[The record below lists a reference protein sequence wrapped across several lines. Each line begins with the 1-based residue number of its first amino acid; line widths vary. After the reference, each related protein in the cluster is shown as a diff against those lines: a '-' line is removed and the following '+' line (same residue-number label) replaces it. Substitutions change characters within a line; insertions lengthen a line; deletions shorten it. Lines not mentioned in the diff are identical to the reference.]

1 VTKVFI
7 SAGEASGDLHAAA
20 LTRAILQR
28 DPTAQVFG
36 MGGDALAAAGGEVV
50 FNYKD
55 YSVMGFVEVLQSLPR
70 LFGLKKAFR
79 RLMEERKPDVFV
91 TVDYPDFNMRVAKE
105 AKALGIPVFS
115 YIPPSA
121 WAWRRGRAKNV
132 ARLATK
138 VACIYPFAAQVYQEA
153 GANVEFVGN
162 PLVDIVQP
170 TLSPQEGE
178 AFIGKRPGHPVVLLL
193 PGSRVKEITGVLP
206 VMLQALPKI
215 REKRPEVDFALQKAP
230 SIERELLQSI
240 LTSSAVPVK
249 VVEGRGY
256 DVMAA
261 SDAALATSGTV
272 TLEAALCG
280 LPSVICYAAS
290 PLSMWIAKR
299 MVYVKYIGLPNIL
312 AGREI
317 LPELIQEKMTPD
329 HMAASIL
336 HFLEPEA
343 ASAVR
348 EEMRQAV
355 AKLGQPGAVDR
366 TAELILETA
375 KENP

>member
-1 VTKVFI
+1 MTKVLI

-28 DPTAQVFG
+28 DPTVQVFG

-121 WAWRRGRAKNV
+121 WAWRRGRAKDV

-138 VACIYPFAAQVYQEA
+138 VACIYPFAAKVYQEA

-215 REKRPEVDFALQKAP
+215 REKRPEVDFVLQKAP
-230 SIERELLQSI
+230 SIERELLRSI
-240 LTSSAVPVK
+240 LASSAVPVK

>member
-1 VTKVFI
+1 MTKVFI

-28 DPTAQVFG
+28 DPTVQVFG

-121 WAWRRGRAKNV
+121 WAWRRGRAKDV

-215 REKRPEVDFALQKAP
+215 REKRPEVDFVLQKAP

-240 LTSSAVPVK
+240 LASSAVPVK

-272 TLEAALCG
+272 TLEAVLCG

-366 TAELILETA
+366 TAELSLETA

>member
-1 VTKVFI
+1 MTKVFI

-20 LTRAILQR
+20 LTRAILQQE
-28 DPTAQVFG
+28 PTAQVFG

-79 RLMEERKPDVFV
+79 RLMEERRPDVFV

-121 WAWRRGRAKNV
+121 WAWRRGRARDV
-132 ARLATK
+132 ARLAAK
-138 VACIYPFAAQVYQEA
+138 VACIYPFAAKVYQEA
-153 GANVEFVGN
+153 GAPVEFVGN

-206 VMLQALPKI
+206 VMLQALPMI
-215 REKRPEVDFALQKAP
+215 REKRPEVDFVLQKAP

-240 LTSSAVPVK
+240 LAASAVPVK
-249 VVEGRGY
+249 VVEGRNY

-280 LPSVICYAAS
+280 LPSVICYTAS

-343 ASAVR
+343 AAAVR
-348 EEMRQAV
+348 GEMRQAV
-355 AKLGQPGAVDR
+355 AKLGQPGAVER
-366 TAELILETA
+366 TAKLILETA

>member
-1 VTKVFI
+1 MTKVFI

-28 DPTAQVFG
+28 DPTVQVFG

-121 WAWRRGRAKNV
+121 WAWRRGRAKAV

-153 GANVEFVGN
+153 GADVEFVGN

-215 REKRPEVDFALQKAP
+215 REKRPEVDFVLQKAP
-230 SIERELLQSI
+230 SIERELLRFI
-240 LTSSAVPVK
+240 LASSAVPVK

>member
-1 VTKVFI
+1 MTKVFI

-28 DPTAQVFG
+28 DPAVQVFG
-36 MGGDALAAAGGEVV
+36 MGGDTLAAAGGEVV

-121 WAWRRGRAKNV
+121 WAWRRGRAKDV

-215 REKRPEVDFALQKAP
+215 RDKRPEVDFVLQKAP
-230 SIERELLQSI
+230 SIERELLRSI
-240 LTSSAVPVK
+240 LASSAVPVK

>member
-1 VTKVFI
+1 
-7 SAGEASGDLHAAA
+7 
-20 LTRAILQR
+20 
-28 DPTAQVFG
+28 
-36 MGGDALAAAGGEVV
+36 M
-50 FNYKD
+50 
-55 YSVMGFVEVLQSLPR
+55 
-70 LFGLKKAFR
+70 
-79 RLMEERKPDVFV
+79 
-91 TVDYPDFNMRVAKE
+91 
-105 AKALGIPVFS
+105 
-115 YIPPSA
+115 
-121 WAWRRGRAKNV
+121 
-132 ARLATK
+132 
-138 VACIYPFAAQVYQEA
+138 
-153 GANVEFVGN
+153 
-162 PLVDIVQP
+162 DIVQP

-215 REKRPEVDFALQKAP
+215 REKRPEVDFVLQKAP

-240 LTSSAVPVK
+240 LASSAVPVK
-249 VVEGRGY
+249 VVEGCGY
-256 DVMAA
+256 DVMGAC
-261 SDAALATSGTV
+261 DAALATSGTV

-280 LPSVICYAAS
+280 LPSVICYTAS
-290 PLSMWIAKR
+290 PLSMWIAKH

-336 HFLEPEA
+336 HFLEPKA

>member
-1 VTKVFI
+1 MTKVFI

-28 DPTAQVFG
+28 DPTVQVFG

-70 LFGLKKAFR
+70 LFSLKKAFR

-121 WAWRRGRAKNV
+121 WAWRRGRAKDV

-215 REKRPEVDFALQKAP
+215 REKRPEVDFVLQKAP

-240 LTSSAVPVK
+240 LASSAVPVK

>member
-1 VTKVFI
+1 MTKVFI

-105 AKALGIPVFS
+105 AKALEIPVFS

-121 WAWRRGRAKNV
+121 WAWRRGRAKDV

-215 REKRPEVDFALQKAP
+215 QEKRPEVDFVLQKAP
-230 SIERELLQSI
+230 SIERELLRSI
-240 LTSSAVPVK
+240 LASSAVPVK

-317 LPELIQEKMTPD
+317 LPELIQEKMTSD